1 MRADVPSAA
10 VAAGFSNEP
19 TGTHTSR
26 TIMRTEL
33 QALLGAMGRDVT
45 YRYYAMAVVDEN
57 VLAKLARATRVKSL
71 RHLRELYAG

>member
-1 MRADVPSAA
+1 
-10 VAAGFSNEP
+10 
-19 TGTHTSR
+19 
-26 TIMRTEL
+26 MRTEL